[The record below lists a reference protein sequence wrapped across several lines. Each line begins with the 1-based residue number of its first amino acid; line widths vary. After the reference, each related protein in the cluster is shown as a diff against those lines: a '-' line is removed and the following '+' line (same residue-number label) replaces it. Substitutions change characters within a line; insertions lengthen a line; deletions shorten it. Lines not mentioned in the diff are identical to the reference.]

1 MEKFTK
7 VIDKEIDRL
16 NQEISR
22 INEDK
27 NLYANKIKACENL
40 LFKFKQVVDISDK
53 NNYKEIFKINLGL
66 LENVFGDTEN
76 IIGDIKRIKSLNT
89 LGSTYFG
96 HTDMQKLEIIKM
108 ANKYI
113 EMLKEEI
120 KFLEKELE
128 DSSKKEG
135 ILEEYNN
142 IREIISRNID
152 FTDVTKLLE
161 FVKGMNISLNDKID
175 IIREINSQVFKI
187 EAEALTEDVPDT
199 EEIEVIDV
207 VNISNIN
214 VEDVQALFSR
224 YGYDIHSIFK
234 NVDIDRIVKYGN
246 LQNMEEILIAIK
258 DIKLNDD
265 KKQSTKLAKIFV
277 LSNGEIVKM
286 VLDNIKADS
295 KANFSSNNY
304 SLSEIFNSYLDFY
317 PLFIKGNKS
326 FDNSNRK
333 GPGGD
338 GPIPADERGA
348 FGNYLAIR
356 DIIKGE
362 DNDADINSMIERCGS
377 VFVQCSA
384 RSFKKRLEKFKLY
397 GATKDNYFGTLSC
410 FLGNHSLDIIDVF
423 RELGHDKYL
432 FKGGFSTTCR
442 RVDNINM
449 TLSLIKLYNMRG
461 ESIYFREPDGYRKK
475 NYMLKGYISSLKS
488 GSMVGKI
495 LAGDTRD
502 MLDMGLIVKTSDI
515 AFTKRDGEKGVILS
529 ELGRFEN
536 YCNRYYEEN
545 VTKYDEYDTVISD
558 NENDN
563 ITSMS
568 LNNIYIRE
576 LDDAYKVSEHLYD
589 IDGVMIS
596 RFKVLRVFETL
607 FSNGLGNL
615 DGLFVA
621 ITRNS
626 ILTKDEL
633 ERIDKEIRGG
643 TRDMAHDSEN
653 VKTLRRSGK

>member
-27 NLYANKIKACENL
+27 VNLENRRNIYSKL
-40 LFKFKQVVDISDK
+40 LLKLKGVNNSK
-53 NNYKEIFKINLGL
+53 NVNLAFSIDMGL
-66 LENVFGDTEN
+66 FENVFGDTESVIN
-76 IIGDIKRIKSLNT
+76 DIKRLKELKTMYNMFYIDNKQT
-89 LGSTYFG
+89 
-96 HTDMQKLEIIKM
+96 LEIIGICK
-108 ANKYI
+108 KYSEILSDKI
-113 EMLKEEI
+113 E
-120 KFLEKELE
+120 FLEKELE

-152 FTDVTKLLE
+152 FTDVTKLLM
-161 FVKGMNISLNDKID
+161 FVKDMNISLNDKID

-199 EEIEVIDV
+199 NEDIEVIDV

-214 VEDVQALFSR
+214 VEDVQALFSK
-224 YGYDIHSIFK
+224 YGYDIHSIFDDE
-234 NVDIDRIVKYGN
+234 DIDRIVKYGN
-246 LQNMEEILIAIK
+246 LQNMEEILIVIK
-258 DIKLNDD
+258 EIKLNDD
-265 KKQSTKLAKIFV
+265 KKQSSKLANIFV
-277 LSNGEIVKM
+277 LSNGEIVKT

-304 SLSEIFNSYLDFY
+304 SLSEIFNSYLGFY

-326 FDNSNRK
+326 FDKVNGK

-338 GPIPADERGA
+338 GPINESVTGS
-348 FGNYLAIR
+348 FGKYLAIR
-356 DIIKGE
+356 NIIKSE
-362 DNDADINSMIERCGS
+362 DNDADINAMIERSGS

-449 TLSLIKLYNMRG
+449 TLSLIKLYNKRG
-461 ESIYFREPDGYRKK
+461 ESIYFREPDGDKRKYYK
-475 NYMLKGYISSLKS
+475 LKGYISTPKS
-488 GSMVGKI
+488 GSKGGMI

-515 AFTKRDGEKGVILS
+515 AFPKRNGEKGVILS

-545 VTKYDEYDTVISD
+545 VTKYDEYDRIISD

-576 LDDAYKVSEHLYD
+576 LDDAYKVSEYLYD

-607 FSNGLGNL
+607 LSNRLGNL

>member
-22 INEDK
+22 INEDRVNLENRRNIYSELLLKLKGVNNSK
-27 NLYANKIKACENL
+27 NVNL
-40 LFKFKQVVDISDK
+40 AFSIDMGLF
-53 NNYKEIFKINLGL
+53 
-66 LENVFGDTEN
+66 ENVFGDTESVIN
-76 IIGDIKRIKSLNT
+76 DIKRLKELKTMYNMFYIDNKQT
-89 LGSTYFG
+89 
-96 HTDMQKLEIIKM
+96 LEIIGICK
-108 ANKYI
+108 KYSEILSDKI
-113 EMLKEEI
+113 E
-120 KFLEKELE
+120 FLEKELE

-187 EAEALTEDVPDT
+187 EAETLTEDVSDT

-214 VEDVQALFSR
+214 VEDVQALFSK
-224 YGYDIHSIFK
+224 YGYDIHSIFDDE
-234 NVDIDRIVKYGN
+234 DIDRIVKYGN

-258 DIKLNDD
+258 DIKLNND
-265 KKQSTKLAKIFV
+265 KKQSSKLANIFV
-277 LSNGEIVKM
+277 LSNGEIVKT

-304 SLSEIFNSYLDFY
+304 SLSEIFNSYLDCY

-326 FDNSNRK
+326 LDKVNGK

-338 GPIPADERGA
+338 GPINESVTGS
-348 FGNYLAIR
+348 FGKYLAIR
-356 DIIKGE
+356 NIIKSE
-362 DNDADINSMIERCGS
+362 DNDADINAMIERSGS

-449 TLSLIKLYNMRG
+449 TLSLIKLYNKRG
-461 ESIYFREPDGYRKK
+461 ESIYFREPDGDKRKYYK
-475 NYMLKGYISSLKS
+475 LKGYISTPKS
-488 GSMVGKI
+488 GSKGGMI

-515 AFTKRDGEKGVILS
+515 AFPKRNGEKGVILS

-545 VTKYDEYDTVISD
+545 VTKYDEYDRIISD

-576 LDDAYKVSEHLYD
+576 LDDAYKVSEYLYD

-607 FSNGLGNL
+607 LSNRLGNL

>member
-7 VIDKEIDRL
+7 VIDKEINRL

-27 NLYANKIKACENL
+27 VNLENRRNIYSKL
-40 LFKFKQVVDISDK
+40 LLKLKGVNNSK
-53 NNYKEIFKINLGL
+53 NVNLAFSIDMGL
-66 LENVFGDTEN
+66 FENVFGDTESVIN
-76 IIGDIKRIKSLNT
+76 DIKRLKELKTMYNMFYIDNKQT
-89 LGSTYFG
+89 
-96 HTDMQKLEIIKM
+96 LEIIGICK
-108 ANKYI
+108 KYSEILSDKI
-113 EMLKEEI
+113 E
-120 KFLEKELE
+120 FLEKELE

-152 FTDVTKLLE
+152 FTDVTKLLM
-161 FVKGMNISLNDKID
+161 FVKDMNISLNDKID

-199 EEIEVIDV
+199 NEDIEVIDV

-214 VEDVQALFSR
+214 VEDVQALFSK
-224 YGYDIHSIFK
+224 YGYDIHSIFDDE
-234 NVDIDRIVKYGN
+234 DIDRIVKYGN

-258 DIKLNDD
+258 EIKLNDD
-265 KKQSTKLAKIFV
+265 KKQSSKLANIFV
-277 LSNGEIVKM
+277 LSNGEIVKT

-326 FDNSNRK
+326 FDNSNKK

-338 GPIPADERGA
+338 GPINESVTGS
-348 FGNYLAIR
+348 FGKYLAIR
-356 DIIKGE
+356 NIIKSE
-362 DNDADINSMIERCGS
+362 DNDADINAMIERSGS

-449 TLSLIKLYNMRG
+449 TLSLIKLYNKRG
-461 ESIYFREPDGYRKK
+461 ESIYFREPDGDKRKYYK
-475 NYMLKGYISSLKS
+475 LKGYISTPKS
-488 GSMVGKI
+488 GSKGGMI

-515 AFTKRDGEKGVILS
+515 AFPKRNGEKGVILS

-536 YCNRYYEEN
+536 YCNKYYEEN
-545 VTKYDEYDTVISD
+545 VTKYDEYDRIISD

-576 LDDAYKVSEHLYD
+576 LDDAYKVSEYLYD

-607 FSNGLGNL
+607 LSNRLGNL

>member
-1 MEKFTK
+1 MEKFMK

-27 NLYANKIKACENL
+27 VNLENRRNIYSKL
-40 LFKFKQVVDISDK
+40 LLKLKGVNNSK
-53 NNYKEIFKINLGL
+53 NVNLAFSIDMGL
-66 LENVFGDTEN
+66 FENVFGDTESVIN
-76 IIGDIKRIKSLNT
+76 DIKRLKELKTMYNMFYIDNKQT
-89 LGSTYFG
+89 
-96 HTDMQKLEIIKM
+96 LEIIGICK
-108 ANKYI
+108 KYSEILSDKI
-113 EMLKEEI
+113 E
-120 KFLEKELE
+120 FLEKELE

-152 FTDVTKLLE
+152 FTDVTKLLM
-161 FVKGMNISLNDKID
+161 FVKDMNISLNDKID

-199 EEIEVIDV
+199 NEDIEVIDV

-214 VEDVQALFSR
+214 VEDVQALFSK
-224 YGYDIHSIFK
+224 YGYDIHSIFDDE
-234 NVDIDRIVKYGN
+234 DIDRIVKYGN

-258 DIKLNDD
+258 EIKLNDD
-265 KKQSTKLAKIFV
+265 KKQSSKLANIFV
-277 LSNGEIVKM
+277 LSNGEIVKT

-304 SLSEIFNSYLDFY
+304 SLSEIFNSYLGFY

-326 FDNSNRK
+326 FDKVNGK

-338 GPIPADERGA
+338 GPINESVTGS
-348 FGNYLAIR
+348 FGKYLAIR
-356 DIIKGE
+356 NIIKSE
-362 DNDADINSMIERCGS
+362 DNDADINAMIERSGS

-449 TLSLIKLYNMRG
+449 TLSLIKLYNKRG
-461 ESIYFREPDGYRKK
+461 ESIYFREPDGDKRKYYK
-475 NYMLKGYISSLKS
+475 LKGYISTPKS
-488 GSMVGKI
+488 GSKGGMI

-515 AFTKRDGEKGVILS
+515 AFPKRNGEKGVILS

-545 VTKYDEYDTVISD
+545 VTKYDEYDRIISD

-576 LDDAYKVSEHLYD
+576 LDDAYKVSEYLYD

-607 FSNGLGNL
+607 LSNRLGNL

>member
-22 INEDK
+22 INEDRVNLENRRNIYSKLLLELKGVNNSK
-27 NLYANKIKACENL
+27 NVNL
-40 LFKFKQVVDISDK
+40 AFSIDMGLF
-53 NNYKEIFKINLGL
+53 
-66 LENVFGDTEN
+66 ENVFGDTESVIN
-76 IIGDIKRIKSLNT
+76 DIKRLKELKTMYNMFYIDNKQT
-89 LGSTYFG
+89 
-96 HTDMQKLEIIKM
+96 LEIIGICK
-108 ANKYI
+108 KYSEILSDKI
-113 EMLKEEI
+113 E
-120 KFLEKELE
+120 FLEKELE

-152 FTDVTKLLE
+152 FTDVTKLLM
-161 FVKGMNISLNDKID
+161 FVKDMNISLNDKID

-199 EEIEVIDV
+199 NEDIEVIDV

-214 VEDVQALFSR
+214 VEDVQALFSK
-224 YGYDIHSIFK
+224 YGYDIHSIFDDE
-234 NVDIDRIVKYGN
+234 DIDRIVKYGN

-265 KKQSTKLAKIFV
+265 KKQSSKLANIFV
-277 LSNGEIVKM
+277 LSNGEIVKT

-304 SLSEIFNSYLDFY
+304 SLSEIFNSYLNVY

-326 FDNSNRK
+326 LDKVNGK

-338 GPIPADERGA
+338 GPINESVTGS
-348 FGNYLAIR
+348 FGKYLAIR
-356 DIIKGE
+356 NIIKSE
-362 DNDADINSMIERCGS
+362 DNDADINAMIERSGS

-410 FLGNHSLDIIDVF
+410 FLGNNSLDIIDVF

-449 TLSLIKLYNMRG
+449 TLSLIKLYNKRG
-461 ESIYFREPDGYRKK
+461 ESIYFREPDGDKRKYYK
-475 NYMLKGYISSLKS
+475 LKGYISTPKS
-488 GSMVGKI
+488 GSKGGMI

-515 AFTKRDGEKGVILS
+515 AFPKRNGEKGVILS

-545 VTKYDEYDTVISD
+545 VTKYDEYDRIISD

-576 LDDAYKVSEHLYD
+576 LDDAYKVSEYLYD

-607 FSNGLGNL
+607 LSNGLGNL

>member
-7 VIDKEIDRL
+7 VIDKEINRL

-27 NLYANKIKACENL
+27 VNLENRRNIYSKL
-40 LFKFKQVVDISDK
+40 LLKLKGVNNSK
-53 NNYKEIFKINLGL
+53 NVNLAFSIDMGL
-66 LENVFGDTEN
+66 FENVFGDTESVIN
-76 IIGDIKRIKSLNT
+76 DIKRLKELKAMYNMFYIDNKQT
-89 LGSTYFG
+89 
-96 HTDMQKLEIIKM
+96 LEIIGICK
-108 ANKYI
+108 KYSEILSDKI
-113 EMLKEEI
+113 E
-120 KFLEKELE
+120 FLEKELE

-152 FTDVTKLLE
+152 FNDVSKLLE
-161 FVKGMNISLNDKID
+161 FVKGMNISLKDKID

-187 EAEALTEDVPDT
+187 EAETLTEDVSDT

-224 YGYDIHSIFK
+224 YGYDIHSIFDDE
-234 NVDIDRIVKYGN
+234 DIDRIVKYGN

-265 KKQSTKLAKIFV
+265 KKQSSKLANIFV
-277 LSNGEIVKM
+277 LSNGEIVKT

-304 SLSEIFNSYLDFY
+304 SLSEIFNSYLNVY

-326 FDNSNRK
+326 LDKVNGK

-338 GPIPADERGA
+338 GPINESVTGS
-348 FGNYLAIR
+348 FGKYLAIR
-356 DIIKGE
+356 NIIKSE
-362 DNDADINSMIERCGS
+362 DNDADINAMIERSGS

-449 TLSLIKLYNMRG
+449 TLSLIKLYNKRG

-475 NYMLKGYISSLKS
+475 NYMLKGYISTPKS
-488 GSMVGKI
+488 GSKGGMI

-515 AFTKRDGEKGVILS
+515 AFPKRNGEKGVILS

-545 VTKYDEYDTVISD
+545 VTKYDEYDRIISD

-576 LDDAYKVSEHLYD
+576 LDDAYKVSEYLYD

-607 FSNGLGNL
+607 LSNRLGNL

>member
-1 MEKFTK
+1 MK

-22 INEDK
+22 INEDRVNLENRRNIYSELLLKLKGVNNSK
-27 NLYANKIKACENL
+27 NVNL
-40 LFKFKQVVDISDK
+40 AFSIDMGLF
-53 NNYKEIFKINLGL
+53 
-66 LENVFGDTEN
+66 ENVFGDTESVIN
-76 IIGDIKRIKSLNT
+76 DIKRLKELKTMYNMFYIDNKQT
-89 LGSTYFG
+89 
-96 HTDMQKLEIIKM
+96 LEIIGICK
-108 ANKYI
+108 KYSEILSDKI
-113 EMLKEEI
+113 E
-120 KFLEKELE
+120 FLEKELE

-142 IREIISRNID
+142 IKGIISRNID
-152 FTDVTKLLE
+152 FNDVSKLLE
-161 FVKGMNISLNDKID
+161 FVKGMNISLKDKID

-187 EAEALTEDVPDT
+187 EAETLTEDVSDT

-214 VEDVQALFSR
+214 VEDVQALFSK
-224 YGYDIHSIFK
+224 YGYDIHSIFDDE
-234 NVDIDRIVKYGN
+234 DIDRIVKYGN

-258 DIKLNDD
+258 DIKLNND
-265 KKQSTKLAKIFV
+265 KKQSSKLANIFV
-277 LSNGEIVKM
+277 LSNGEIVKT

-304 SLSEIFNSYLDFY
+304 SLSEIFNSYLDCY

-326 FDNSNRK
+326 LDKVNGK

-338 GPIPADERGA
+338 GPINESVTGS

-356 DIIKGE
+356 NIIKSE
-362 DNDADINSMIERCGS
+362 DNDADINAMIERSGS

-449 TLSLIKLYNMRG
+449 TLSLIKLYNKRG
-461 ESIYFREPDGYRKK
+461 ESIYFREPDGDKRKYYK
-475 NYMLKGYISSLKS
+475 LKGYISTPKS
-488 GSMVGKI
+488 GSKGGMI

-515 AFTKRDGEKGVILS
+515 AFPKRNGEKGVILS

-545 VTKYDEYDTVISD
+545 VTKYDEYDRIISD

-576 LDDAYKVSEHLYD
+576 LDDAYKVSEYLYD

-607 FSNGLGNL
+607 LSNRLGNL

>member
-1 MEKFTK
+1 MK

-22 INEDK
+22 INEDRVNLENRRNIYSKLLLKLKGVNNSK
-27 NLYANKIKACENL
+27 NVNL
-40 LFKFKQVVDISDK
+40 AFSIDMGLF
-53 NNYKEIFKINLGL
+53 
-66 LENVFGDTEN
+66 ENVFGDTESVIN
-76 IIGDIKRIKSLNT
+76 DIKRLKELKAMYNMFYIDNKQT
-89 LGSTYFG
+89 
-96 HTDMQKLEIIKM
+96 LEIIGICK
-108 ANKYI
+108 KYSEILSDKI
-113 EMLKEEI
+113 E
-120 KFLEKELE
+120 FLEKELE

-152 FTDVTKLLE
+152 FNDVSKLLE
-161 FVKGMNISLNDKID
+161 FVKGMNISLKDKID

-187 EAEALTEDVPDT
+187 EAETLTEDVSDT

-224 YGYDIHSIFK
+224 YGYDIHSIFDDE
-234 NVDIDRIVKYGN
+234 DIDRIVKYGN

-265 KKQSTKLAKIFV
+265 KKQSSKLANIFV
-277 LSNGEIVKM
+277 LSNGEIVKT

-304 SLSEIFNSYLDFY
+304 SLSEIFNSYLNVY

-326 FDNSNRK
+326 LDKVNGK

-338 GPIPADERGA
+338 GPINESVTGS
-348 FGNYLAIR
+348 FGKYLAIR
-356 DIIKGE
+356 NIIKSE
-362 DNDADINSMIERCGS
+362 DNDADINAMIERSGS

-449 TLSLIKLYNMRG
+449 TLSLIKLYNKRG
-461 ESIYFREPDGYRKK
+461 ESIYFREPDGDKRKYYK
-475 NYMLKGYISSLKS
+475 LKGYISTPKS
-488 GSMVGKI
+488 GSKGGMI

-502 MLDMGLIVKTSDI
+502 MLDMGLIFKTSDI
-515 AFTKRDGEKGVILS
+515 AFPKRNGEKGVILS

-545 VTKYDEYDTVISD
+545 VTKYDEYDRIISD

-576 LDDAYKVSEHLYD
+576 LDDAYKVSEYLYD

-607 FSNGLGNL
+607 LSNRLGNL

>member
-22 INEDK
+22 INEDRVNLENRRNIYSKLLLKLKGVNNSK
-27 NLYANKIKACENL
+27 NVNL
-40 LFKFKQVVDISDK
+40 AFSIDMGLF
-53 NNYKEIFKINLGL
+53 
-66 LENVFGDTEN
+66 ENVFGDTESVIN
-76 IIGDIKRIKSLNT
+76 DIKRLKELKAMYNMFYIDNKQT
-89 LGSTYFG
+89 
-96 HTDMQKLEIIKM
+96 LEIIGICK
-108 ANKYI
+108 KYSEILSDKI
-113 EMLKEEI
+113 E
-120 KFLEKELE
+120 FLEKELE

-152 FTDVTKLLE
+152 FNDVSKLLE
-161 FVKGMNISLNDKID
+161 FVKGMNISLKDKID

-187 EAEALTEDVPDT
+187 EAETLTEDVSDT

-214 VEDVQALFSR
+214 VEDVQALFSK
-224 YGYDIHSIFK
+224 YGYDIHSIFDDE
-234 NVDIDRIVKYGN
+234 DIDRIVKYGN
-246 LQNMEEILIAIK
+246 LQNMEKILIAIK
-258 DIKLNDD
+258 DIKLNND
-265 KKQSTKLAKIFV
+265 KKQSSKLANIFV
-277 LSNGEIVKM
+277 LSNGEIVKT

-326 FDNSNRK
+326 LDKVNGK

-338 GPIPADERGA
+338 GPINESVTGS
-348 FGNYLAIR
+348 FGKYLAIR
-356 DIIKGE
+356 NIIKSE
-362 DNDADINSMIERCGS
+362 DNDADINAMIERSGS

-449 TLSLIKLYNMRG
+449 TLSLIKLYNKRG
-461 ESIYFREPDGYRKK
+461 ESIYFREPDGDRRKYYK
-475 NYMLKGYISSLKS
+475 LKGYISTPKS
-488 GSMVGKI
+488 GSKGGMI

-515 AFTKRDGEKGVILS
+515 AFPKRNGEKGVILS

-545 VTKYDEYDTVISD
+545 VTKYDEYDRIISD

-576 LDDAYKVSEHLYD
+576 LDDAYKVSEYLYD

-607 FSNGLGNL
+607 LSNRLGNL

>member
-7 VIDKEIDRL
+7 VIDKEINRL

-27 NLYANKIKACENL
+27 VNLENRRNIYSKL
-40 LFKFKQVVDISDK
+40 LLKLKGVNNSK
-53 NNYKEIFKINLGL
+53 NVNLAFSIDMGL
-66 LENVFGDTEN
+66 FENVFGDTESVIN
-76 IIGDIKRIKSLNT
+76 DIKRLKELKTMYNMFYIDNKQT
-89 LGSTYFG
+89 
-96 HTDMQKLEIIKM
+96 LEIIGICK
-108 ANKYI
+108 KYSEILSDKI
-113 EMLKEEI
+113 E
-120 KFLEKELE
+120 FLEKELE

-152 FTDVTKLLE
+152 FTDVTKLLM
-161 FVKGMNISLNDKID
+161 FVKDMNISLNDKID

-224 YGYDIHSIFK
+224 YGYDIHSIFE

-265 KKQSTKLAKIFV
+265 KKQSSKLAKIFV
-277 LSNGEIVKM
+277 LSNGEIVKT

-304 SLSEIFNSYLDFY
+304 SLSKIFNSYLDFY

-326 FDNSNRK
+326 FDNSNKK

-338 GPIPADERGA
+338 GPINESVTGS
-348 FGNYLAIR
+348 FGKYLAIR
-356 DIIKGE
+356 NIIKSE
-362 DNDADINSMIERCGS
+362 DNDADINAMIERSGS

-449 TLSLIKLYNMRG
+449 TLSLIKLYNKRG
-461 ESIYFREPDGYRKK
+461 ESIYFREPDGDKRKYYK
-475 NYMLKGYISSLKS
+475 LKGYISTPKS
-488 GSMVGKI
+488 GSKGGMI

-515 AFTKRDGEKGVILS
+515 AFPKRNGEKGVILS

-545 VTKYDEYDTVISD
+545 VTKYDEYDRIISD

-576 LDDAYKVSEHLYD
+576 LDDAYKVSEYLYD

-607 FSNGLGNL
+607 LSNRLGNL

>member
-1 MEKFTK
+1 MEKFMK

-152 FTDVTKLLE
+152 FTDVTKLLM

-258 DIKLNDD
+258 DIKLNND

-410 FLGNHSLDIIDVF
+410 FLGNNSLDIIDVF

-442 RVDNINM
+442 SVDNINM

-502 MLDMGLIVKTSDI
+502 MLDMGLIFKTSDI
-515 AFTKRDGEKGVILS
+515 AFPKRNGEKGVILS

-545 VTKYDEYDTVISD
+545 VTKYDEYDRIISD

-576 LDDAYKVSEHLYD
+576 LDDAYKVSEYLYD

-607 FSNGLGNL
+607 LSNRLGNL

>member
-1 MEKFTK
+1 MEKFMK

-22 INEDK
+22 INEDRVNLENRRNIYSKLLLKLKGVNNSK
-27 NLYANKIKACENL
+27 NVNL
-40 LFKFKQVVDISDK
+40 AFSIDMGLF
-53 NNYKEIFKINLGL
+53 
-66 LENVFGDTEN
+66 ENVFGDTESVIN
-76 IIGDIKRIKSLNT
+76 DIKRLKELKAMYNMFYIDNKQT
-89 LGSTYFG
+89 
-96 HTDMQKLEIIKM
+96 LEIIGICK
-108 ANKYI
+108 KYSEILSDKI
-113 EMLKEEI
+113 E
-120 KFLEKELE
+120 FLEKELE

-152 FTDVTKLLE
+152 FNDVSKLLE
-161 FVKGMNISLNDKID
+161 FVKGMNISLKDKID

-187 EAEALTEDVPDT
+187 EAETLTEDVSDT

-224 YGYDIHSIFK
+224 YGYDIHSIFDDE
-234 NVDIDRIVKYGN
+234 DIDRIVKYGN

-265 KKQSTKLAKIFV
+265 KKQSSKLANIFV
-277 LSNGEIVKM
+277 LSNGEIVKT

-304 SLSEIFNSYLDFY
+304 SLSEIFNSYLNVY

-326 FDNSNRK
+326 LDKVNGK

-338 GPIPADERGA
+338 GPINESVTGS
-348 FGNYLAIR
+348 FGKYLAIR
-356 DIIKGE
+356 NIIKSE
-362 DNDADINSMIERCGS
+362 DNDADINAMIERSGS

-449 TLSLIKLYNMRG
+449 TLSLIKLYNKRG
-461 ESIYFREPDGYRKK
+461 ESIYFREPDGDKRKYYK
-475 NYMLKGYISSLKS
+475 LKGYISTPKS
-488 GSMVGKI
+488 GSKGGMI

-515 AFTKRDGEKGVILS
+515 AFPKRNGEKGVILS

-545 VTKYDEYDTVISD
+545 VTKYDEYDRIISD

-576 LDDAYKVSEHLYD
+576 LDDAYKVSEYLYD

-607 FSNGLGNL
+607 LSNRLGNL

>member
-22 INEDK
+22 INEDRVNLENRRNIYSKLLLKLKGVNNSK
-27 NLYANKIKACENL
+27 NVNL
-40 LFKFKQVVDISDK
+40 AFSIDMGLF
-53 NNYKEIFKINLGL
+53 
-66 LENVFGDTEN
+66 ENVFGDTESVIN
-76 IIGDIKRIKSLNT
+76 DIKRLKELKTMYNMFYIDNKQT
-89 LGSTYFG
+89 
-96 HTDMQKLEIIKM
+96 LEIIGICK
-108 ANKYI
+108 KYSEILSDKI
-113 EMLKEEI
+113 E
-120 KFLEKELE
+120 FLEKELE

-152 FTDVTKLLE
+152 FTDVTKLLM
-161 FVKGMNISLNDKID
+161 FVKDMNISLNDKID

-199 EEIEVIDV
+199 NEDIEVIDV

-214 VEDVQALFSR
+214 VEDVQALFSK
-224 YGYDIHSIFK
+224 YGYDIHSIFDDE
-234 NVDIDRIVKYGN
+234 DIDRIVKYGN

-258 DIKLNDD
+258 DIKLNND
-265 KKQSTKLAKIFV
+265 KKQSSKLANIFV
-277 LSNGEIVKM
+277 LSNGEIVKT

-295 KANFSSNNY
+295 KANFSSDNY
-304 SLSEIFNSYLDFY
+304 SLSEIFNSYLDCY

-326 FDNSNRK
+326 LDKVNGK

-338 GPIPADERGA
+338 SPINESVTGS
-348 FGNYLAIR
+348 FGKYLAIR
-356 DIIKGE
+356 NIIKSE
-362 DNDADINSMIERCGS
+362 DNDADINAMIERSGS

-449 TLSLIKLYNMRG
+449 TLSLIKLYNKRG
-461 ESIYFREPDGYRKK
+461 ESIYFREPDGDKRKYYK
-475 NYMLKGYISSLKS
+475 LKGYISTPKS
-488 GSMVGKI
+488 GSKGGMI

-515 AFTKRDGEKGVILS
+515 AFPKRNGEKGVILS

-545 VTKYDEYDTVISD
+545 VTKYDEYDRIISD

-576 LDDAYKVSEHLYD
+576 LDDAYKVSEYLYD

-607 FSNGLGNL
+607 LSNRLGNL

>member
-7 VIDKEIDRL
+7 VIDKEINRL

-27 NLYANKIKACENL
+27 VNLENRRNIYSKL
-40 LFKFKQVVDISDK
+40 LLKLKGVNNSK
-53 NNYKEIFKINLGL
+53 NVNLAFSIDMGL
-66 LENVFGDTEN
+66 FENVFGDTESVIN
-76 IIGDIKRIKSLNT
+76 DIKRLKELKTMYNMFYIDNKQT
-89 LGSTYFG
+89 
-96 HTDMQKLEIIKM
+96 LEIIGICK
-108 ANKYI
+108 KYSEILSDKI
-113 EMLKEEI
+113 E
-120 KFLEKELE
+120 FLEKELE

-152 FTDVTKLLE
+152 FTDVTKLLM
-161 FVKGMNISLNDKID
+161 FVKDMNISLNDKID

-199 EEIEVIDV
+199 NEDIEVIDV

-214 VEDVQALFSR
+214 VEDVQALFSK
-224 YGYDIHSIFK
+224 YGYDIHSIFDDE
-234 NVDIDRIVKYGN
+234 DIDRIVKYGN

-258 DIKLNDD
+258 EIKLNDD
-265 KKQSTKLAKIFV
+265 KKQSSKLANIFV
-277 LSNGEIVKM
+277 LSNGEIVKT

-304 SLSEIFNSYLDFY
+304 SLSEIFNSYLGFY

-326 FDNSNRK
+326 FDKVNGK

-338 GPIPADERGA
+338 GPINESVTGS
-348 FGNYLAIR
+348 FGKYLAIR
-356 DIIKGE
+356 NIIKSE
-362 DNDADINSMIERCGS
+362 DNDADINAMIERSGS

-449 TLSLIKLYNMRG
+449 TLSLIKLYNKRG
-461 ESIYFREPDGYRKK
+461 ESIYFREPDGDKRKYYK
-475 NYMLKGYISSLKS
+475 LKGYISTPKS
-488 GSMVGKI
+488 GSKGGMI

-515 AFTKRDGEKGVILS
+515 AFPKRNGEKGVILS

-545 VTKYDEYDTVISD
+545 VTKYDEYDRIISD

-576 LDDAYKVSEHLYD
+576 LDDAYKVSEYLYD

-607 FSNGLGNL
+607 LSNRLGNL

>member
-1 MEKFTK
+1 MK

-22 INEDK
+22 INEDRVNLENRRNIYSKLLLELKGVNNSK
-27 NLYANKIKACENL
+27 NVNL
-40 LFKFKQVVDISDK
+40 AFSIDMGLF
-53 NNYKEIFKINLGL
+53 
-66 LENVFGDTEN
+66 ENVFGDTESVIN
-76 IIGDIKRIKSLNT
+76 DIKRLKELKAMYNMFYIDNKQT
-89 LGSTYFG
+89 
-96 HTDMQKLEIIKM
+96 LEIIGICK
-108 ANKYI
+108 KYSEILSDKI
-113 EMLKEEI
+113 E
-120 KFLEKELE
+120 FLEKELE

-187 EAEALTEDVPDT
+187 EAETLTADVSDT

-224 YGYDIHSIFK
+224 YGYDIHSIFE

-265 KKQSTKLAKIFV
+265 KKQSSKLAKIFV
-277 LSNGEIVKM
+277 LSNGEIVKT

-304 SLSEIFNSYLDFY
+304 SLSKIFNSYLDFY

-326 FDNSNRK
+326 FDNSNKK

-338 GPIPADERGA
+338 GPINESVTGS

-362 DNDADINSMIERCGS
+362 DNDADINAMIERCGS
-377 VFVQCSA
+377 VFVRSA

-410 FLGNHSLDIIDVF
+410 FLGNNSLDIIDVF

-442 RVDNINM
+442 SVDNINM

-475 NYMLKGYISSLKS
+475 NYMLKGYISTPKS

-515 AFTKRDGEKGVILS
+515 AFRKRDGEKGVILS

-607 FSNGLGNL
+607 LSNGLGNL

-633 ERIDKEIRGG
+633 ERLDKEIRGG

>member
-22 INEDK
+22 INEDRVNLENRRNIYSKLLLKLKGVNNSK
-27 NLYANKIKACENL
+27 NVNL
-40 LFKFKQVVDISDK
+40 AFSIDMGLF
-53 NNYKEIFKINLGL
+53 
-66 LENVFGDTEN
+66 ENVFGDTESVIN
-76 IIGDIKRIKSLNT
+76 DIKRLKELKTMYNMFYIDNKQT
-89 LGSTYFG
+89 
-96 HTDMQKLEIIKM
+96 LEIIGICK
-108 ANKYI
+108 KYSEILSDKI
-113 EMLKEEI
+113 E
-120 KFLEKELE
+120 FLEKELE

-142 IREIISRNID
+142 IMEIISRNID
-152 FTDVTKLLE
+152 FTDVTKLLM
-161 FVKGMNISLNDKID
+161 FVKDMNISLNDKID

-199 EEIEVIDV
+199 NEDIEVIDV

-214 VEDVQALFSR
+214 VEDVQALFSK
-224 YGYDIHSIFK
+224 YGYDIHSIFDDE
-234 NVDIDRIVKYGN
+234 DIDRIVKYGN

-258 DIKLNDD
+258 EIKLNDD
-265 KKQSTKLAKIFV
+265 KKQSSKLANIFV
-277 LSNGEIVKM
+277 LSNGEIVKT

-326 FDNSNRK
+326 FDKVNGK

-338 GPIPADERGA
+338 GPINESVTGS
-348 FGNYLAIR
+348 FGKYLAIR
-356 DIIKGE
+356 NIIKSE
-362 DNDADINSMIERCGS
+362 DNDADINAMIERSGS

-449 TLSLIKLYNMRG
+449 TLSLIKLYNKRG
-461 ESIYFREPDGYRKK
+461 ESIYFREPDGDKRKYYK
-475 NYMLKGYISSLKS
+475 LKGYISTPKS
-488 GSMVGKI
+488 GSKGGMI

-515 AFTKRDGEKGVILS
+515 AFPKRNGEKGVILS

-545 VTKYDEYDTVISD
+545 VTKYDEYDRIISD

-576 LDDAYKVSEHLYD
+576 LDDAYKVSEYLYD

-607 FSNGLGNL
+607 LSNRLGNL

>member
-22 INEDK
+22 INEDRVNLENRRNIYSELLLKLKGVNNSK
-27 NLYANKIKACENL
+27 NVNL
-40 LFKFKQVVDISDK
+40 AFSIDMGLF
-53 NNYKEIFKINLGL
+53 
-66 LENVFGDTEN
+66 ENVFGDTESVIN
-76 IIGDIKRIKSLNT
+76 DIKRLKELKAMYNMFYIDNKQT
-89 LGSTYFG
+89 
-96 HTDMQKLEIIKM
+96 LEIIGICKRYSEILSD
-108 ANKYI
+108 KI
-113 EMLKEEI
+113 E
-120 KFLEKELE
+120 FLEKELD
-128 DSSKKEG
+128 DSSKMES
-135 ILEEYNN
+135 ILAEYNN
-142 IREIISRNID
+142 IKGIISRNID
-152 FTDVTKLLE
+152 FNDVTKLLE
-161 FVKGMNISLNDKID
+161 FVKGMNISLKDKID

-187 EAEALTEDVPDT
+187 EAETLTEDVSDT

-214 VEDVQALFSR
+214 VEDVQALFSK
-224 YGYDIHSIFK
+224 YGYDIHSIFDDE
-234 NVDIDRIVKYGN
+234 DIDRIVKYGN

-258 DIKLNDD
+258 DIKLNND
-265 KKQSTKLAKIFV
+265 KKQSSKLANIFV
-277 LSNGEIVKM
+277 LSNGEIVKT

-326 FDNSNRK
+326 FDNSNKK

-338 GPIPADERGA
+338 GPINESVTGS
-348 FGNYLAIR
+348 FGKYLAIR
-356 DIIKGE
+356 NIIKSE
-362 DNDADINSMIERCGS
+362 DNDADINAMIERSGS

-449 TLSLIKLYNMRG
+449 TLSLIKLYNKRG
-461 ESIYFREPDGYRKK
+461 ESIYFREPDGDKRKYYK
-475 NYMLKGYISSLKS
+475 LKGYISTPKS
-488 GSMVGKI
+488 GSKGGMI

-515 AFTKRDGEKGVILS
+515 AFPKRNGEKGVILS

-545 VTKYDEYDTVISD
+545 VTKYDEYDRIISD

-576 LDDAYKVSEHLYD
+576 LDDAYKVSEYLYD

-607 FSNGLGNL
+607 LSNRLGNL

>member
-22 INEDK
+22 INEDRVNLENRRNIYSKLLLKLKGVNNSK
-27 NLYANKIKACENL
+27 NVNL
-40 LFKFKQVVDISDK
+40 AFSIDMGLF
-53 NNYKEIFKINLGL
+53 
-66 LENVFGDTEN
+66 ENVFGDTEIVIN
-76 IIGDIKRIKSLNT
+76 DIKRLKELKTMYNMFYIDNKQT
-89 LGSTYFG
+89 
-96 HTDMQKLEIIKM
+96 LEIIGICK
-108 ANKYI
+108 KYSEILSDKI
-113 EMLKEEI
+113 E
-120 KFLEKELE
+120 FLEKELE

-152 FTDVTKLLE
+152 FNDVTKLLE
-161 FVKGMNISLNDKID
+161 FVKGMNISLKDKID

-187 EAEALTEDVPDT
+187 EAESLTADVSDT

-214 VEDVQALFSR
+214 VEDVQALFSK
-224 YGYDIHSIFK
+224 YGYDIHSIFDDE
-234 NVDIDRIVKYGN
+234 DIDRIVKYGN

-258 DIKLNDD
+258 DIKLNND
-265 KKQSTKLAKIFV
+265 KKQSSKLANIFV
-277 LSNGEIVKM
+277 LSNGEIVKT

-304 SLSEIFNSYLDFY
+304 SLSEIFNSYLDCY

-326 FDNSNRK
+326 LDKVNGK

-338 GPIPADERGA
+338 GPINESVTGS

-356 DIIKGE
+356 NIIKSE
-362 DNDADINSMIERCGS
+362 DNDADINAMIERSGS

-449 TLSLIKLYNMRG
+449 TLSLIKLYNKRG
-461 ESIYFREPDGYRKK
+461 ESIYFREPDGDKRKYYK
-475 NYMLKGYISSLKS
+475 LKGYISTPKS
-488 GSMVGKI
+488 GSKGGMI

-515 AFTKRDGEKGVILS
+515 AFPKRNGEKGVILS

-545 VTKYDEYDTVISD
+545 VTKYDEYDRIISD

-576 LDDAYKVSEHLYD
+576 LDDAYKVSEYLYD

-607 FSNGLGNL
+607 LSNRLGNL

>member
-1 MEKFTK
+1 MK

-22 INEDK
+22 INEDRVNLENRRNIYSELLLKLKGVNNSK
-27 NLYANKIKACENL
+27 NVNL
-40 LFKFKQVVDISDK
+40 AFSIDMGLF
-53 NNYKEIFKINLGL
+53 
-66 LENVFGDTEN
+66 ENVFGDTESVIN
-76 IIGDIKRIKSLNT
+76 DIKRLKELKTMYNMFYIDNKQT
-89 LGSTYFG
+89 
-96 HTDMQKLEIIKM
+96 LEIIGICK
-108 ANKYI
+108 KYSEILSDKI
-113 EMLKEEI
+113 E
-120 KFLEKELE
+120 FLEKELE
-128 DSSKKEG
+128 DSFKKEG

-142 IREIISRNID
+142 IRGIISRNID
-152 FTDVTKLLE
+152 FNDVTKLLE
-161 FVKGMNISLNDKID
+161 FVKGMNISLKDKID

-187 EAEALTEDVPDT
+187 EAETLTADVSDT

-214 VEDVQALFSR
+214 VEDVQALFSK
-224 YGYDIHSIFK
+224 YGYDIHSIFE

-258 DIKLNDD
+258 EIKLNDD
-265 KKQSTKLAKIFV
+265 KKQGSKLANIFV
-277 LSNGEIVKM
+277 LSNGEIVKT

-326 FDNSNRK
+326 FDKVNGK

-338 GPIPADERGA
+338 GPINESVTGS
-348 FGNYLAIR
+348 FGKYLAIR
-356 DIIKGE
+356 NIIKSE
-362 DNDADINSMIERCGS
+362 DNDADINAMIKRSGS

-384 RSFKKRLEKFKLY
+384 HSFKKRLEKFKLY

-449 TLSLIKLYNMRG
+449 TLSLIKLYNKRG
-461 ESIYFREPDGYRKK
+461 ESIYFREPDGDKRKYYK
-475 NYMLKGYISSLKS
+475 LKGYISTPKS
-488 GSMVGKI
+488 GSKGGMI

-515 AFTKRDGEKGVILS
+515 AFPKRNGEKGVILS

-545 VTKYDEYDTVISD
+545 VTKYDEYDRIISD

-576 LDDAYKVSEHLYD
+576 LDDAYKVSEYLYD

-607 FSNGLGNL
+607 LSNRLGNL

>member
-1 MEKFTK
+1 MK

-22 INEDK
+22 INEDRVNLENRRNIYSKLLLKLKGVNNSK
-27 NLYANKIKACENL
+27 NVNL
-40 LFKFKQVVDISDK
+40 AFSIDMGLF
-53 NNYKEIFKINLGL
+53 
-66 LENVFGDTEN
+66 ENVFGDTESVIN
-76 IIGDIKRIKSLNT
+76 DIKRLKELKAMYNMFYIDNKQT
-89 LGSTYFG
+89 
-96 HTDMQKLEIIKM
+96 LEIIGICK
-108 ANKYI
+108 KYSEILSDKI
-113 EMLKEEI
+113 E
-120 KFLEKELE
+120 FLEKELE

-152 FTDVTKLLE
+152 FNDVSKLLE
-161 FVKGMNISLNDKID
+161 FVKGMNISLKDKID

-187 EAEALTEDVPDT
+187 EAETLTEDVSDT

-214 VEDVQALFSR
+214 VEDVQALFSK
-224 YGYDIHSIFK
+224 YGYDIHSIFDDE
-234 NVDIDRIVKYGN
+234 DIDRIVKYGN

-258 DIKLNDD
+258 DIKLNND
-265 KKQSTKLAKIFV
+265 KKQSSKLANIFV
-277 LSNGEIVKM
+277 LSNGEIVKT

-295 KANFSSNNY
+295 MANFSSNNY

-326 FDNSNRK
+326 LDKVKGK

-338 GPIPADERGA
+338 GPINESVTGS

-356 DIIKGE
+356 NIIKSE
-362 DNDADINSMIERCGS
+362 DNDADINAMIERSGS

-449 TLSLIKLYNMRG
+449 TLSLIKLYNKRG
-461 ESIYFREPDGYRKK
+461 ESIYFREPDGDKRKYYK
-475 NYMLKGYISSLKS
+475 LKGYISTPKS
-488 GSMVGKI
+488 GSKGGMI

-515 AFTKRDGEKGVILS
+515 AFPKRNGEKGVILS

-545 VTKYDEYDTVISD
+545 VTKYDEYDRIISD

-576 LDDAYKVSEHLYD
+576 LDDAYKVSEYLYD

-607 FSNGLGNL
+607 LSNRLGNL

-643 TRDMAHDSEN
+643 TRDRAHDSEN

>member
-7 VIDKEIDRL
+7 VIDKEINRL

-27 NLYANKIKACENL
+27 VNLENRRNIYSKL
-40 LFKFKQVVDISDK
+40 LLKLKGVNNSK
-53 NNYKEIFKINLGL
+53 NVNLAFSIDMGL
-66 LENVFGDTEN
+66 FENVFGDTESVIN
-76 IIGDIKRIKSLNT
+76 DIKRLKELKAMYNMFYIDNKQT
-89 LGSTYFG
+89 
-96 HTDMQKLEIIKM
+96 LEIIGICK
-108 ANKYI
+108 KYSEILSDKI
-113 EMLKEEI
+113 E
-120 KFLEKELE
+120 FLEKELE

-152 FTDVTKLLE
+152 FNDVSKLLM
-161 FVKGMNISLNDKID
+161 FVKGMNISLKDKID

-187 EAEALTEDVPDT
+187 EAETLTADVSDT

-214 VEDVQALFSR
+214 VEDVQALFSK
-224 YGYDIHSIFK
+224 YGYDIHSIFDDE
-234 NVDIDRIVKYGN
+234 DIDRIVKYGN

-265 KKQSTKLAKIFV
+265 KKQSSKLANIFV
-277 LSNGEIVKM
+277 LSNGEIVKT

-304 SLSEIFNSYLDFY
+304 SLSEIFNSYLNVY

-326 FDNSNRK
+326 LDKVNGK

-338 GPIPADERGA
+338 GPINESVTGS
-348 FGNYLAIR
+348 FGKYLAIR
-356 DIIKGE
+356 NIIKSE
-362 DNDADINSMIERCGS
+362 DNDADINAMIERSGS

-449 TLSLIKLYNMRG
+449 TLSLIKLYNKRG
-461 ESIYFREPDGYRKK
+461 ESIYFREPDGDRRKYYK
-475 NYMLKGYISSLKS
+475 LKGYISTPKS
-488 GSMVGKI
+488 GSKGGMI

-515 AFTKRDGEKGVILS
+515 AFPKRNGEKGVILS

-545 VTKYDEYDTVISD
+545 VTKYDEYDRIISD

-576 LDDAYKVSEHLYD
+576 LDDAYKVSEYLYD

-607 FSNGLGNL
+607 LSNRLGNL

>member
-1 MEKFTK
+1 MEKFMK
-7 VIDKEIDRL
+7 VIDSEIDKL
-16 NQEISR
+16 NQEIMR
-22 INEDK
+22 INEDRSNLNNRRNVYSKLLSVLKGVNNSK
-27 NLYANKIKACENL
+27 NVNL
-40 LFKFKQVVDISDK
+40 AFSINMGLF
-53 NNYKEIFKINLGL
+53 
-66 LENVFGDTEN
+66 ENVFGDTESV
-76 IIGDIKRIKSLNT
+76 ISDIKRLKELKSMYNMFYIDNKQT
-89 LGSTYFG
+89 
-96 HTDMQKLEIIKM
+96 LEIIGICK
-108 ANKYI
+108 KYS
-113 EMLKEEI
+113 EI
-120 KFLEKELE
+120 LSEKLVFLEKELE
-128 DSSKKEG
+128 DGSKMESV
-135 ILEEYNN
+135 LEEYNN
-142 IREIISRNID
+142 IKGIINGKIG
-152 FTDVTKLLE
+152 FADVAKLLV
-161 FVKGMNISLNDKID
+161 FVKGMNIPLKDKIE

-187 EAEALTEDVPDT
+187 EVETLTEDVSDT
-199 EEIEVIDV
+199 NEDIEVIDV
-207 VNISNIN
+207 VNVSNIN
-214 VEDVQALFSR
+214 VEDIQTLFSK

-234 NVDIDRIVKYGN
+234 NGDIDMIVKYGN
-246 LQNMEEILIAIK
+246 LQNMEDILIAMLE
-258 DIKLNDD
+258 IKLNND
-265 KKQSTKLAKIFV
+265 KKQSSKLAKIFV

-286 VLDNIKADS
+286 ILDNIKVDL
-295 KANFSSNNY
+295 KVNFSNNNY
-304 SLSEIFNSYLDFY
+304 SLSEIFNYYLDFY

-326 FDNSNRK
+326 YDNSNRK
-333 GPGGD
+333 GPSGEG
-338 GPIPADERGA
+338 ADERGA

-362 DNDADINSMIERCGS
+362 DNDADINAMIERCGS
-377 VFVQCSA
+377 IFVQCSA

-410 FLGNHSLDIIDVF
+410 FLGNNSLDIIDVF

-442 RVDNINM
+442 SVDNINM
-449 TLSLIKLYNMRG
+449 TLSLIKLYNKRA
-461 ESIYFREPDGYRKK
+461 ESIYLQEPDGYRKK
-475 NYMLKGYISSLKS
+475 NYSLKGYISTLKS

-495 LAGDTRD
+495 LASDTRD

-515 AFTKRDGEKGVILS
+515 AFAKRDGEKGVILS

-545 VTKYDEYDTVISD
+545 VTKYDEYDRVISD

-576 LDDAYKVSEHLYD
+576 LDDAYMVNEYLYD
-589 IDGVMIS
+589 IDGVIIS

-607 FSNGLGNL
+607 LSNGLGNL
-615 DGLFVA
+615 DGIFIA

-643 TRDMAHDSEN
+643 SRNMTHDSEN

>member
-7 VIDKEIDRL
+7 VIDKEINRL

-27 NLYANKIKACENL
+27 VNLENRRNIYSKL
-40 LFKFKQVVDISDK
+40 LLKLKGVNNSK
-53 NNYKEIFKINLGL
+53 NVNLAFSIDMGL
-66 LENVFGDTEN
+66 FENVFGDTESVIN
-76 IIGDIKRIKSLNT
+76 DIKRLKELKTMYNMFYIDNKQT
-89 LGSTYFG
+89 
-96 HTDMQKLEIIKM
+96 LEIIGICK
-108 ANKYI
+108 KYSEILSDKI
-113 EMLKEEI
+113 E
-120 KFLEKELE
+120 FLEKELE

-152 FTDVTKLLE
+152 FTDVTKLLM
-161 FVKGMNISLNDKID
+161 FVKDMNISLNDKID

-199 EEIEVIDV
+199 NEDIEVIDV

-214 VEDVQALFSR
+214 VEDVQALFSK
-224 YGYDIHSIFK
+224 YGYDIYSIFDDE
-234 NVDIDRIVKYGN
+234 DIDRIVKYGN

-258 DIKLNDD
+258 EIKLNDD
-265 KKQSTKLAKIFV
+265 KKQSSKLANIFV
-277 LSNGEIVKM
+277 LSNGEIVKT

-326 FDNSNRK
+326 FDKVNGK

-338 GPIPADERGA
+338 GPINESVTGS
-348 FGNYLAIR
+348 FGKYLAIR
-356 DIIKGE
+356 NIIKSE
-362 DNDADINSMIERCGS
+362 DNDADINAMIERSGS

-449 TLSLIKLYNMRG
+449 TLSLIKLYNKRG
-461 ESIYFREPDGYRKK
+461 ESIYFREPDGDKRKYYK
-475 NYMLKGYISSLKS
+475 LKGYISTPKS
-488 GSMVGKI
+488 GSKGGMI

-515 AFTKRDGEKGVILS
+515 AFPKRNGEKGVILS

-545 VTKYDEYDTVISD
+545 VTKYDEYDRIISD

-576 LDDAYKVSEHLYD
+576 LDDAYKVSEYLYD

-607 FSNGLGNL
+607 LSNRLGNL

>member
-1 MEKFTK
+1 MEKFMK
-7 VIDKEIDRL
+7 VIDKEINRL

-27 NLYANKIKACENL
+27 VNLENRRNIYSKL
-40 LFKFKQVVDISDK
+40 LLKLKGVNNSK
-53 NNYKEIFKINLGL
+53 NVNLAFSIDMGL
-66 LENVFGDTEN
+66 FENVFGDTESVIN
-76 IIGDIKRIKSLNT
+76 DIKRLKELKTMYNMFYIDNKQT
-89 LGSTYFG
+89 
-96 HTDMQKLEIIKM
+96 LEIIGICK
-108 ANKYI
+108 KYSEILSDKI
-113 EMLKEEI
+113 E
-120 KFLEKELE
+120 FLEKELE

-152 FTDVTKLLE
+152 FTDVTKLLM
-161 FVKGMNISLNDKID
+161 FVKDMNISLKDKID
-175 IIREINSQVFKI
+175 IIREINSQVLKI

-199 EEIEVIDV
+199 NEDIEVIDV

-214 VEDVQALFSR
+214 VEDVQALFSK
-224 YGYDIHSIFK
+224 YGYDIHSIFDDE
-234 NVDIDRIVKYGN
+234 DIDRIVKYGN

-258 DIKLNDD
+258 EIKLNDD
-265 KKQSTKLAKIFV
+265 KKQSSKLANIFV
-277 LSNGEIVKM
+277 LSNGEIVKT

-304 SLSEIFNSYLDFY
+304 SLSEIFNSYLDCY

-326 FDNSNRK
+326 LDKVNGK

-338 GPIPADERGA
+338 GPINESVTGS
-348 FGNYLAIR
+348 FGKYLAIR
-356 DIIKGE
+356 NIIKSE
-362 DNDADINSMIERCGS
+362 DNDADINAMIERSGS

-449 TLSLIKLYNMRG
+449 TLSLIKLYNKRG
-461 ESIYFREPDGYRKK
+461 ESIYFREPDGDKRKYYK
-475 NYMLKGYISSLKS
+475 LKGYISTPKS
-488 GSMVGKI
+488 GSKGGMI

-515 AFTKRDGEKGVILS
+515 AFPKRNGEKGVILS

-545 VTKYDEYDTVISD
+545 VTKYDEYDRIISD

-576 LDDAYKVSEHLYD
+576 LDDAYKVSEYLYD

-607 FSNGLGNL
+607 LSNRLGNL

>member
-22 INEDK
+22 INEDRVNLENRRNIYSKLLLKLKGVNNSK
-27 NLYANKIKACENL
+27 NVNL
-40 LFKFKQVVDISDK
+40 AFSIDMGLF
-53 NNYKEIFKINLGL
+53 
-66 LENVFGDTEN
+66 ENVFGDTESVIN
-76 IIGDIKRIKSLNT
+76 DIKRLKELKTMYNMFYIDNKQT
-89 LGSTYFG
+89 
-96 HTDMQKLEIIKM
+96 LEIIGICK
-108 ANKYI
+108 KYSEILSDKI
-113 EMLKEEI
+113 E
-120 KFLEKELE
+120 FLEKELE

-152 FTDVTKLLE
+152 FTDVTKLLM
-161 FVKGMNISLNDKID
+161 FVKDMNISLNDKID

-199 EEIEVIDV
+199 NEDIEVIDV

-214 VEDVQALFSR
+214 VEDVQALFSK
-224 YGYDIHSIFK
+224 YGYDIHSIFDDE
-234 NVDIDRIVKYGN
+234 DIDRIVKYGN

-258 DIKLNDD
+258 DIKLNND
-265 KKQSTKLAKIFV
+265 KKQSSKLANIFV
-277 LSNGEIVKM
+277 LSNGEIVKT

-295 KANFSSNNY
+295 KANFSSDNY
-304 SLSEIFNSYLDFY
+304 SLSEIFNSYLDCY

-326 FDNSNRK
+326 LDKVNGK

-338 GPIPADERGA
+338 GPINESVTGS
-348 FGNYLAIR
+348 FGKYLAIR
-356 DIIKGE
+356 NIIKSE
-362 DNDADINSMIERCGS
+362 DNDADINAMIERSGS

-449 TLSLIKLYNMRG
+449 TLSLIKLYNKRG
-461 ESIYFREPDGYRKK
+461 ESIYFREPDGDKRKYYK
-475 NYMLKGYISSLKS
+475 LKGYISTPKS
-488 GSMVGKI
+488 GRKGGMI

-502 MLDMGLIVKTSDI
+502 MHDMGLIVKTSDI
-515 AFTKRDGEKGVILS
+515 AFPKRNGEKGVILS

-545 VTKYDEYDTVISD
+545 VTKYDEYDRIISD

-576 LDDAYKVSEHLYD
+576 LDDAYKVSEYLYD

-607 FSNGLGNL
+607 LSNRLGNL

>member
-22 INEDK
+22 INEDRVNLENRRNSYSKLLLELKGVNNSK
-27 NLYANKIKACENL
+27 NVNL
-40 LFKFKQVVDISDK
+40 AFSIDMGF
-53 NNYKEIFKINLGL
+53 F
-66 LENVFGDTEN
+66 ENVFGDTESVIN
-76 IIGDIKRIKSLNT
+76 DIKRLKELKAMYNMFYIDNKQT
-89 LGSTYFG
+89 
-96 HTDMQKLEIIKM
+96 LEIIGICK
-108 ANKYI
+108 KYSEILSDKI
-113 EMLKEEI
+113 E
-120 KFLEKELE
+120 FLEKELE
-128 DSSKKEG
+128 DSSKKES

-142 IREIISRNID
+142 IKGIISRNID
-152 FTDVTKLLE
+152 FNDVSKLLM
-161 FVKGMNISLNDKID
+161 FVKDMNISLKDKID

-187 EAEALTEDVPDT
+187 EAETLTEDVSDT

-214 VEDVQALFSR
+214 VEDVQALFSK
-224 YGYDIHSIFK
+224 YGYDIHSIFDDE
-234 NVDIDRIVKYGN
+234 DIDRIVKYGN

-258 DIKLNDD
+258 DIKLNND
-265 KKQSTKLAKIFV
+265 KKQSSKLANIFV
-277 LSNGEIVKM
+277 LSNGEIVKT

-304 SLSEIFNSYLDFY
+304 SLSEIFNSYLNVY

-326 FDNSNRK
+326 LDKVNGK

-338 GPIPADERGA
+338 GPINESVTGS
-348 FGNYLAIR
+348 FGKYLAIR
-356 DIIKGE
+356 NIIKSE
-362 DNDADINSMIERCGS
+362 DNDADINAMIERSGS

-449 TLSLIKLYNMRG
+449 TLSLIKLYNKRG
-461 ESIYFREPDGYRKK
+461 ESIYFREPDGDRRKYYK
-475 NYMLKGYISSLKS
+475 LKGYISTPKS
-488 GSMVGKI
+488 GSKGGMI

-515 AFTKRDGEKGVILS
+515 AFPKRNGEKGVILS

-536 YCNRYYEEN
+536 YCNKYYEEN
-545 VTKYDEYDTVISD
+545 VTKYDEYDRIISD

-576 LDDAYKVSEHLYD
+576 LDDAYKVSEYLYD

-607 FSNGLGNL
+607 LSNRLGNL

>member
-7 VIDKEIDRL
+7 VIDKEIDKL

-22 INEDK
+22 INEDRVNLENRRNSYSKLLLELKGVNNSK
-27 NLYANKIKACENL
+27 NVNL
-40 LFKFKQVVDISDK
+40 AFSIDMGLF
-53 NNYKEIFKINLGL
+53 
-66 LENVFGDTEN
+66 ENVFGDTESVIN
-76 IIGDIKRIKSLNT
+76 DIKRLKELKAMYNMFYIDNKQT
-89 LGSTYFG
+89 
-96 HTDMQKLEIIKM
+96 LEIIGICK
-108 ANKYI
+108 KYSEILSDKI
-113 EMLKEEI
+113 E
-120 KFLEKELE
+120 FLEKELE

-152 FTDVTKLLE
+152 FNDVSKLLM
-161 FVKGMNISLNDKID
+161 FVKGMNISLKDKID

-187 EAEALTEDVPDT
+187 EAETLTADVSDT

-214 VEDVQALFSR
+214 VEDVQALFSK
-224 YGYDIHSIFK
+224 YGYDIHSIFDDE
-234 NVDIDRIVKYGN
+234 DIDRIVKYGN

-265 KKQSTKLAKIFV
+265 KKQSSKLANIFV
-277 LSNGEIVKM
+277 LSNGEIVKT

-304 SLSEIFNSYLDFY
+304 SLSEIFNSYLNVY

-326 FDNSNRK
+326 LDKVNGK

-338 GPIPADERGA
+338 GPINESVTGS
-348 FGNYLAIR
+348 FGKYLAIR
-356 DIIKGE
+356 NIIKSE
-362 DNDADINSMIERCGS
+362 DNDADINAMIERSGS

-449 TLSLIKLYNMRG
+449 TLSLIKLYNKRG
-461 ESIYFREPDGYRKK
+461 ESIYFREPDGDKRKYYK
-475 NYMLKGYISSLKS
+475 LKGYISTPKS
-488 GSMVGKI
+488 GSKGGMI

-502 MLDMGLIVKTSDI
+502 MLDMGLIFKTSDI
-515 AFTKRDGEKGVILS
+515 AFPKRNGEKGVILS

-545 VTKYDEYDTVISD
+545 VTKYDEYDRIISD

-576 LDDAYKVSEHLYD
+576 LDDAYKVSEYLYD

-607 FSNGLGNL
+607 LSNRLGNL

>member
-22 INEDK
+22 INEDRVNLENRRNIYSELLLKLKGVNNSK
-27 NLYANKIKACENL
+27 NVNL
-40 LFKFKQVVDISDK
+40 AFSIDMGLF
-53 NNYKEIFKINLGL
+53 
-66 LENVFGDTEN
+66 ENVFGDTESVIN
-76 IIGDIKRIKSLNT
+76 DIKRLKELKAMYNMFYIDNKQT
-89 LGSTYFG
+89 
-96 HTDMQKLEIIKM
+96 LEIIGICKRYSEILSD
-108 ANKYI
+108 KI
-113 EMLKEEI
+113 E
-120 KFLEKELE
+120 FLEKELD
-128 DSSKKEG
+128 DSSKMES
-135 ILEEYNN
+135 ILAEYNN
-142 IREIISRNID
+142 IKGIISRNID
-152 FTDVTKLLE
+152 FNDVTKLLE
-161 FVKGMNISLNDKID
+161 FVKGMNISLKDKID

-187 EAEALTEDVPDT
+187 EAETLTEDVSDT

-214 VEDVQALFSR
+214 VEDVQALFSK
-224 YGYDIHSIFK
+224 YGYDIHSIFDDE
-234 NVDIDRIVKYGN
+234 DIDRIVKYGN

-258 DIKLNDD
+258 DIKLNND
-265 KKQSTKLAKIFV
+265 KKQSSKLANIFV
-277 LSNGEIVKM
+277 LSNGEIVKT

-295 KANFSSNNY
+295 KANFSSDNY
-304 SLSEIFNSYLDFY
+304 SLSEIFNSYLDCY

-326 FDNSNRK
+326 LDKVNGK

-338 GPIPADERGA
+338 GPINESVTGS
-348 FGNYLAIR
+348 FGKYLAIR
-356 DIIKGE
+356 NIIKSE
-362 DNDADINSMIERCGS
+362 DNDADINAMIERSGS

-449 TLSLIKLYNMRG
+449 TLSLIKLYNKRG
-461 ESIYFREPDGYRKK
+461 ESIYFREPDGDKRKYYK
-475 NYMLKGYISSLKS
+475 LKGYISTPKS
-488 GSMVGKI
+488 GSKGGMI

-515 AFTKRDGEKGVILS
+515 AFTKRNGEKGVILS

-545 VTKYDEYDTVISD
+545 VTKYDEYDRIISD

-576 LDDAYKVSEHLYD
+576 LDDAYKVSEYLYD

-607 FSNGLGNL
+607 LSNRLGNL

>member
-7 VIDKEIDRL
+7 VIDKEINRL

-27 NLYANKIKACENL
+27 VNLENRRNIYSKL
-40 LFKFKQVVDISDK
+40 LLKLKGVNNSK
-53 NNYKEIFKINLGL
+53 NVNLAFSIDMGL
-66 LENVFGDTEN
+66 FENVFGDTESVIN
-76 IIGDIKRIKSLNT
+76 DIKRLKELKTMYNMFYIDNKQT
-89 LGSTYFG
+89 
-96 HTDMQKLEIIKM
+96 LEIIGICK
-108 ANKYI
+108 KYSEILSDKI
-113 EMLKEEI
+113 E
-120 KFLEKELE
+120 FLEKELE

-152 FTDVTKLLE
+152 FNDVTKLLE
-161 FVKGMNISLNDKID
+161 FVKGMNISLKDKID
-175 IIREINSQVFKI
+175 IIREINNQVFKI
-187 EAEALTEDVPDT
+187 EAETLTEDVSDT

-214 VEDVQALFSR
+214 VEDVQALFSK
-224 YGYDIHSIFK
+224 YGYDIHSIFDDE
-234 NVDIDRIVKYGN
+234 DIDRIVKYGN

-258 DIKLNDD
+258 EIKLNND
-265 KKQSTKLAKIFV
+265 KKQSSKLANIFV
-277 LSNGEIVKM
+277 LSNGEIVKT

-326 FDNSNRK
+326 LDKVNGK

-338 GPIPADERGA
+338 GPINESVTGS
-348 FGNYLAIR
+348 FGKYLAIR
-356 DIIKGE
+356 NIIKSE
-362 DNDADINSMIERCGS
+362 DNDADINAMIERSGS

-449 TLSLIKLYNMRG
+449 TLSLIKLYNKRG
-461 ESIYFREPDGYRKK
+461 ESIYFREPDGDKRKYYK
-475 NYMLKGYISSLKS
+475 LKGYISTPKS
-488 GSMVGKI
+488 GSKGGMI
-495 LAGDTRD
+495 LAGDIRD

-515 AFTKRDGEKGVILS
+515 AFPKRNGEKGVILS

-545 VTKYDEYDTVISD
+545 VTKYDEYDRIISD

-576 LDDAYKVSEHLYD
+576 LDDAYKVSEYLYD

-607 FSNGLGNL
+607 LSNRLGNL

>member
-7 VIDKEIDRL
+7 VIDKEINRL

-27 NLYANKIKACENL
+27 VNLENRRNIYSKL
-40 LFKFKQVVDISDK
+40 LLKLKGVNNSK
-53 NNYKEIFKINLGL
+53 NVNLAFSIDMGL
-66 LENVFGDTEN
+66 FENVFGDTESVIN
-76 IIGDIKRIKSLNT
+76 DIKRLKELKTMYNMFYIDNKQT
-89 LGSTYFG
+89 
-96 HTDMQKLEIIKM
+96 LEIIGICK
-108 ANKYI
+108 KYSEILSDKI
-113 EMLKEEI
+113 E
-120 KFLEKELE
+120 FLEKELE

-152 FTDVTKLLE
+152 FTDVTKLLM
-161 FVKGMNISLNDKID
+161 FVKDMNISLNDKID

-199 EEIEVIDV
+199 NEDIEVIDV

-214 VEDVQALFSR
+214 VEDVQALFSK
-224 YGYDIHSIFK
+224 YGYDIHSIFDDE
-234 NVDIDRIVKYGN
+234 DIDRIVKYGN

-258 DIKLNDD
+258 EIKLNDD
-265 KKQSTKLAKIFV
+265 KKQSSKLANIFV
-277 LSNGEIVKM
+277 LSNGEIVKT

-304 SLSEIFNSYLDFY
+304 SLSEIFNSYLGFY

-326 FDNSNRK
+326 FDNSNKK

-338 GPIPADERGA
+338 GPINESVTGS
-348 FGNYLAIR
+348 FGKYLAIR
-356 DIIKGE
+356 NIIKSE
-362 DNDADINSMIERCGS
+362 DNDADINAMIERSGS

-449 TLSLIKLYNMRG
+449 TLSLIKLYNKRG
-461 ESIYFREPDGYRKK
+461 ESIYFREPDGDKRKYYK
-475 NYMLKGYISSLKS
+475 LKGYISTPKS
-488 GSMVGKI
+488 GSKGGMI

-515 AFTKRDGEKGVILS
+515 AFPKRNGEKGVILS

-576 LDDAYKVSEHLYD
+576 LDDAYKVSEYLYD

-607 FSNGLGNL
+607 LSNGLGNL

>member
-7 VIDKEIDRL
+7 VIDKEINRL

-27 NLYANKIKACENL
+27 VNLENRRNIYSKL
-40 LFKFKQVVDISDK
+40 LLKLKGVNNSK
-53 NNYKEIFKINLGL
+53 NVNLAFSIDMGL
-66 LENVFGDTEN
+66 FENVFGDTESVIN
-76 IIGDIKRIKSLNT
+76 DIKRLKELKTMYNMFYIDNKQT
-89 LGSTYFG
+89 
-96 HTDMQKLEIIKM
+96 LEIIGICK
-108 ANKYI
+108 KYSEILSDKI
-113 EMLKEEI
+113 E
-120 KFLEKELE
+120 FLEKELD

-152 FTDVTKLLE
+152 FNDVTKLLE
-161 FVKGMNISLNDKID
+161 FVKGMNISLKDKID

-187 EAEALTEDVPDT
+187 EAETLTEDVSDT

-214 VEDVQALFSR
+214 VEDVQALFSK
-224 YGYDIHSIFK
+224 YGYDIHSIFDDE
-234 NVDIDRIVKYGN
+234 DIDRIVKYGN

-258 DIKLNDD
+258 DIKLNND
-265 KKQSTKLAKIFV
+265 KKQSSKLANIFV
-277 LSNGEIVKM
+277 LSNGEIVKT

-304 SLSEIFNSYLDFY
+304 SLSEIFNSYLDCY

-326 FDNSNRK
+326 LDKVNGK

-338 GPIPADERGA
+338 GPINESVTGS
-348 FGNYLAIR
+348 FGKYLAIR
-356 DIIKGE
+356 NIIKSE
-362 DNDADINSMIERCGS
+362 DNDADINAMIERSGS

-449 TLSLIKLYNMRG
+449 TLSLIKLYNKRG
-461 ESIYFREPDGYRKK
+461 ESIYFREPDGDKRKYYK
-475 NYMLKGYISSLKS
+475 LKGYISTPKS
-488 GSMVGKI
+488 GSKGGMI

-515 AFTKRDGEKGVILS
+515 AFPKRNGEKGVILS

-545 VTKYDEYDTVISD
+545 VTKYDEYDRIISD

-576 LDDAYKVSEHLYD
+576 LDDAYKVSEYLYD

-607 FSNGLGNL
+607 LSNRLGNL

>member
-7 VIDKEIDRL
+7 IIDKEIDRL

-187 EAEALTEDVPDT
+187 EAETLTADVSDT

-214 VEDVQALFSR
+214 VEDVQALFSK
-224 YGYDIHSIFK
+224 YGYDIHSIFDDE
-234 NVDIDRIVKYGN
+234 DIDRIVKYGN

-265 KKQSTKLAKIFV
+265 KKQSSKLANIFV
-277 LSNGEIVKM
+277 LSNGEIVKT

-304 SLSEIFNSYLDFY
+304 SLSEIFNSYLNVY

-326 FDNSNRK
+326 LDKVNGK

-338 GPIPADERGA
+338 GPINESVTGS
-348 FGNYLAIR
+348 FGKYLAIR
-356 DIIKGE
+356 NIIKSE
-362 DNDADINSMIERCGS
+362 DNDADINAMIERSGS

-449 TLSLIKLYNMRG
+449 TLSLIKLYNKRG
-461 ESIYFREPDGYRKK
+461 ESIYFREPDGDKRKYYK
-475 NYMLKGYISSLKS
+475 LKGYISTPKS
-488 GSMVGKI
+488 GSKGGMI

-515 AFTKRDGEKGVILS
+515 AFPKRNGEKGVILS

-536 YCNRYYEEN
+536 YCNKYYEEN
-545 VTKYDEYDTVISD
+545 VTKYDEYDRIISD

-576 LDDAYKVSEHLYD
+576 LDDAYKVSEYLYD

-607 FSNGLGNL
+607 LSNRLGNL

>member
-1 MEKFTK
+1 MEKFMK

-22 INEDK
+22 INEDRVNLENRRNIYSELLLKLKGVNNSK
-27 NLYANKIKACENL
+27 NVNL
-40 LFKFKQVVDISDK
+40 AFSIDMGLF
-53 NNYKEIFKINLGL
+53 
-66 LENVFGDTEN
+66 ENVFGDTESVIN
-76 IIGDIKRIKSLNT
+76 DIKRLKELKTMYNMFYIDNKQT
-89 LGSTYFG
+89 
-96 HTDMQKLEIIKM
+96 LEIIGICK
-108 ANKYI
+108 KYSEILSDKI
-113 EMLKEEI
+113 E
-120 KFLEKELE
+120 FLEKELE

-152 FTDVTKLLE
+152 FTDVTKLLM
-161 FVKGMNISLNDKID
+161 FVKDMNISLNDKID

-199 EEIEVIDV
+199 NEDIEVIDV

-214 VEDVQALFSR
+214 VEDVQALFSK
-224 YGYDIHSIFK
+224 YGYDIHSIFDDE
-234 NVDIDRIVKYGN
+234 DIDRIVKYGN

-258 DIKLNDD
+258 EIKLNDD
-265 KKQSTKLAKIFV
+265 KKQSSKLANIFV
-277 LSNGEIVKM
+277 LSNGEIVKT

-304 SLSEIFNSYLDFY
+304 SLSEIFNSYLGFY

-326 FDNSNRK
+326 FDNSNKK

-338 GPIPADERGA
+338 GPINESVTGS
-348 FGNYLAIR
+348 FGKYLAIR
-356 DIIKGE
+356 NIIKSE
-362 DNDADINSMIERCGS
+362 DNDADINAMIERSGS

-449 TLSLIKLYNMRG
+449 TLSLIKLYNKRG
-461 ESIYFREPDGYRKK
+461 ESIYFREPDGDKRKYYK
-475 NYMLKGYISSLKS
+475 LKGYISTPKS
-488 GSMVGKI
+488 GSKGGMI

-515 AFTKRDGEKGVILS
+515 AFPKRNGEKGVILS

-545 VTKYDEYDTVISD
+545 VTKYDEYDRIISD

-576 LDDAYKVSEHLYD
+576 LDDAYKVSEYLYD

-607 FSNGLGNL
+607 LSNRLGNL

>member
-1 MEKFTK
+1 MEKFMK

-27 NLYANKIKACENL
+27 VNLENRRNIYSKL
-40 LFKFKQVVDISDK
+40 LLKLKGVNNSK
-53 NNYKEIFKINLGL
+53 NVNLAFSIDMGL
-66 LENVFGDTEN
+66 FENVFGDTESVIN
-76 IIGDIKRIKSLNT
+76 DIKRLKELKAMYNMFYIDNKQT
-89 LGSTYFG
+89 
-96 HTDMQKLEIIKM
+96 LEIIGICK
-108 ANKYI
+108 KYSEILSDKI
-113 EMLKEEI
+113 E
-120 KFLEKELE
+120 FLEKELE

-152 FTDVTKLLE
+152 FNDVSKLLE
-161 FVKGMNISLNDKID
+161 FVKGMNISLKDKID

-187 EAEALTEDVPDT
+187 EAETLTEDVSDT

-224 YGYDIHSIFK
+224 YGYDIHSIFDDE
-234 NVDIDRIVKYGN
+234 DIDRIVKYGN

-265 KKQSTKLAKIFV
+265 KKQSSKLANIFV
-277 LSNGEIVKM
+277 LSNGEIVKT

-304 SLSEIFNSYLDFY
+304 SLSEIFNSYLNVY

-326 FDNSNRK
+326 LDKVNGK

-338 GPIPADERGA
+338 GPINESVTGS
-348 FGNYLAIR
+348 FGKYLAIR
-356 DIIKGE
+356 NIIKSE
-362 DNDADINSMIERCGS
+362 DNDADINAMIERSGS

-449 TLSLIKLYNMRG
+449 TLSLIKLYNKRG
-461 ESIYFREPDGYRKK
+461 ESIYFREPDGDKRKYYK
-475 NYMLKGYISSLKS
+475 LKGYISTPKS
-488 GSMVGKI
+488 GSKGGMI

-515 AFTKRDGEKGVILS
+515 AFPKRNGEKGVILS

-545 VTKYDEYDTVISD
+545 VTKYDEYDRIISD

-576 LDDAYKVSEHLYD
+576 LDDAYKVSEYLYD

-607 FSNGLGNL
+607 LSNRLGNL

>member
-410 FLGNHSLDIIDVF
+410 FLGNNSLDIIDVF

-432 FKGGFSTTCR
+432 FRGGFSTTCR
-442 RVDNINM
+442 SVDNINM

-607 FSNGLGNL
+607 LSNGLGNL

>member
-22 INEDK
+22 INEDRVNLENRRNSYSKLLLELKGVNNSK
-27 NLYANKIKACENL
+27 NVNL
-40 LFKFKQVVDISDK
+40 AFSIDMGLF
-53 NNYKEIFKINLGL
+53 
-66 LENVFGDTEN
+66 ENVFGDTESVIN
-76 IIGDIKRIKSLNT
+76 DIKRLKELKAMYNMFYIDNKQT
-89 LGSTYFG
+89 
-96 HTDMQKLEIIKM
+96 LEIIGICK
-108 ANKYI
+108 KYSEILSDKI
-113 EMLKEEI
+113 E
-120 KFLEKELE
+120 FLEKELE

-152 FTDVTKLLE
+152 FNDVSKLLM
-161 FVKGMNISLNDKID
+161 FVKGMNISLKDKID

-187 EAEALTEDVPDT
+187 EAETLTADVSDT

-224 YGYDIHSIFK
+224 YGYDIHSIFDDE
-234 NVDIDRIVKYGN
+234 DIDRIVKYGN

-265 KKQSTKLAKIFV
+265 KKQSSKLANIFV
-277 LSNGEIVKM
+277 LSNGEIVKT

-304 SLSEIFNSYLDFY
+304 SLSEIFNSYLNVY

-326 FDNSNRK
+326 LDKVNGK

-338 GPIPADERGA
+338 GPINESVTGS
-348 FGNYLAIR
+348 FGKYLAIR
-356 DIIKGE
+356 NIIKSE
-362 DNDADINSMIERCGS
+362 DNDADINAMIERSGS

-410 FLGNHSLDIIDVF
+410 FLGNNSLDIIDVF

-449 TLSLIKLYNMRG
+449 TLSLIKLYNKRG
-461 ESIYFREPDGYRKK
+461 ESIYFREPDGDKRKYYK
-475 NYMLKGYISSLKS
+475 LKGYISTPKS
-488 GSMVGKI
+488 GSKGGMI

-515 AFTKRDGEKGVILS
+515 AFPKRNGEKGVILS

-545 VTKYDEYDTVISD
+545 VTKYDEYDRIISD

-576 LDDAYKVSEHLYD
+576 LDDAYKVSEYLYD

-607 FSNGLGNL
+607 LSNRLGNL

-633 ERIDKEIRGG
+633 ERLDKEIRGG

>member
-7 VIDKEIDRL
+7 VIDKEINRL

-27 NLYANKIKACENL
+27 VNLENRRNIYSKL
-40 LFKFKQVVDISDK
+40 LLKLKGVNNSK
-53 NNYKEIFKINLGL
+53 NVNLAFSIDMGL
-66 LENVFGDTEN
+66 FENVFGDTESVIN
-76 IIGDIKRIKSLNT
+76 DIKRLKELKTMYNMFYIDNKQT
-89 LGSTYFG
+89 
-96 HTDMQKLEIIKM
+96 LEIIGICK
-108 ANKYI
+108 KYSEILSDKI
-113 EMLKEEI
+113 E
-120 KFLEKELE
+120 FLEKELE

-152 FTDVTKLLE
+152 FTDVTKLLM
-161 FVKGMNISLNDKID
+161 FVKDMNISLNDKID

-199 EEIEVIDV
+199 NEDIEVIDV

-214 VEDVQALFSR
+214 VEDVQALFSK
-224 YGYDIHSIFK
+224 YGYDIYSIFDDE
-234 NVDIDRIVKYGN
+234 DIDRIVKYGN

-258 DIKLNDD
+258 EIKLNDD
-265 KKQSTKLAKIFV
+265 KKQSSKLANIFV
-277 LSNGEIVKM
+277 LSNGEIVKT

-304 SLSEIFNSYLDFY
+304 SLSEIFNSYLGFY

-326 FDNSNRK
+326 FDKVNGK

-338 GPIPADERGA
+338 GPINESVTGS
-348 FGNYLAIR
+348 FGKYLAIR
-356 DIIKGE
+356 NIIKSE
-362 DNDADINSMIERCGS
+362 DNDADINAMIERSGS

-449 TLSLIKLYNMRG
+449 TLSLIKLYNKRG
-461 ESIYFREPDGYRKK
+461 ESIYFREPDGDKRKYYK
-475 NYMLKGYISSLKS
+475 LKGYISTPKS
-488 GSMVGKI
+488 GSKGGMI

-515 AFTKRDGEKGVILS
+515 AFPKRNGEKGVILS

-545 VTKYDEYDTVISD
+545 VTKYDEYDRIISD

-576 LDDAYKVSEHLYD
+576 LDDAYKVSEYLYD

-607 FSNGLGNL
+607 LSNRLGNL